1 MKRIV
6 SGIQPS
12 GEITIGN
19 YIGAIR
25 QFVKLQDKHEM
36 FIMIVDQ
43 HAITVPQEKALLRKR
58 IKDMAA
64 LYISCGLDPNKVN
77 IFIQSEVPAHSQL
90 SWVMECHTY
99 FGELNRMTQFKDKSA
114 NKALEGVSSA
124 LFTYPALMAA
134 DILLYD
140 TELVPV
146 GSDQKQHLELTRDL
160 ATRFN
165 NKYGDTFIVPTP
177 FIPEQGARIMDL
189 QNPEKKMSKS
199 SENQKSF
206 ITLLEDPKS
215 AKNKIKSAITD
226 SDSVVKYDKNNKPGI
241 SNLIDIYTSLCDI
254 SSAQIEDK
262 YSDLGYKEFKED
274 LGNEV
279 EKFLTS
285 VQTKF
290 NDIRNSKELD
300 DILDKGADNANR
312 IANRKIAKVY
322 HKVGL
327 GRKK

>member
-19 YIGAIR
+19 YIGAIK
-25 QFVKLQDKHEM
+25 QFVQLQNEYEM

-43 HAITVPQEKALLRKR
+43 HAITVPQDKTLLRKR

-64 LYISCGLDPNKVN
+64 LYIACGVDPERAN

-90 SWVMECHTY
+90 SWIMECHTY
-99 FGELNRMTQFKDKSA
+99 FGELSRMTQFKDKSA
-114 NKALEGVSSA
+114 NKALEGVSGA
-124 LFTYPALMAA
+124 LFTYPSLMAA

-140 TELVPV
+140 TEVVPV

-165 NKYGDTFIVPTP
+165 NKYGDTFIVPEP
-177 FIPEQGARIMDL
+177 FIAKSGARIMDL

-199 SENQKSF
+199 SDNEKSF
-206 ITLLEDPKS
+206 IKLLDDPRA

-226 SDSVVKYDKNNKPGI
+226 SDAIVKYDKVNKPGI
-241 SNLIDIYTSLCDI
+241 SNLIDIYSSLKGLSIADI
-254 SSAQIEDK
+254 EGK
-262 YSDLGYKEFKED
+262 YDGMGYKELKED
-274 LGNEV
+274 LGNIV
-279 EKFLTS
+279 EDFL
-285 VQTKF
+285 VDIQTKF
-290 NDIRNSKELD
+290 NNIRNSGTLD
-300 DILDKGADNANR
+300 EILDNGAN
-312 IANRKIAKVY
+312 IANKIASKKITKVY
-322 HKVGL
+322 NKVGL